1 MTQLDRYYRIIQKP
15 VLSEKA
21 TYDTG
26 GRNCY
31 HFRVPLDANKVEI
44 KRAVEKLFNVK
55 VTKVNTLTKRAEPTR
70 RGWVS
75 GTSQS
80 WKRAMVTLADGQTI
94 EIL

>member
-1 MTQLDRYYRIIQKP
+1 MTSLDRFYSIIQKP

-26 GRNCY
+26 GRNAY
-31 HFRVPLDANKVEI
+31 HFRVPIDANKVEI

-55 VTKVNTLTKRAEPTR
+55 VTKINTLTKRAKPVR

-75 GTSQS
+75 GSSQA
-80 WKRAMVTLADGQTI
+80 WKRAMVTIAQGQTI